1 VAFQLRRFV
10 SSQKDEQTLL
20 EFPPLQKGGSLNLK
34 AVKLDRKMASPS
46 EPEAPLHYTDDLRA
60 DFFAFVRLKVGHV
73 RFWPKADIPSCT
85 AHVRFWG

>member
-73 RFWPKADIPSCT
+73 RFWPKADMS
-85 AHVRFWG
+85 